1 MRLIIGW
8 EPLSSQ
14 IELEP
19 RLLSVIF
26 SFGEWLVS
34 SLPASSGQIE
44 LVEHKSR
51 SGERFFNSIPPNV
64 KLVLGEVF
72 LKKKEFPCLIP
83 INELLYFQVNIDRT
97 WSNDGGRLEPLC
109 ERRLTYMKWNDIVR
123 CRFKLF
129 EMALYHTTL
138 SHVASYD
145 TGRGNRPP
153 KFYVTHST
161 RRSISISR
169 LHVYVCVFADYGHE
183 GDTIICSITS

>member
-1 MRLIIGW
+1 MIQFYPQCIGLSMRLIIGW

-19 RLLSVIF
+19 RLPSVIF

-72 LKKKEFPCLIP
+72 LKKKRIP
-83 INELLYFQVNIDRT
+83 LPDTDQRAFI
-97 WSNDGGRLEPLC
+97 
-109 ERRLTYMKWNDIVR
+109 
-123 CRFKLF
+123 
-129 EMALYHTTL
+129 L
-138 SHVASYD
+138 SSEYRSY
-145 TGRGNRPP
+145 
-153 KFYVTHST
+153 V
-161 RRSISISR
+161 I
-169 LHVYVCVFADYGHE
+169 
-183 GDTIICSITS
+183 